1 MVLILKMF
9 SKPAHTCVCYPEI
22 KCFFEYSKTKSVF
35 NSYTP
40 THLDYSCIIWGNCSC
55 IIWGNCSCIIWGNCS
70 CIIWG
75 NCSESSGDKLIKF
88 QKCVIVNKP
97 TETPSAEC
105 FTKLRWMTFPER
117 VHFQKALKAYK
128 KWTTYV
134 HSIYRT
140 ILYSLMEFMIIIFIM

>member
-1 MVLILKMF
+1 MFNCSTCPNEKLLGVTLTNTLCCGTHIENVLKTCSYMCMLSRHKM
-9 SKPAHTCVCYPEI
+9 
-22 KCFFEYSKTKSVF
+22 FFEYSKTKSVF
-35 NSYTP
+35 NSYTL

-55 IIWGNCSCIIWGNCS
+55 IIWGNCSCIICGNCS

-128 KWTTYV
+128 K
-134 HSIYRT
+134 
-140 ILYSLMEFMIIIFIM
+140 

>member
-35 NSYTP
+35 NSYTL
-40 THLDYSCIIWGNCSC
+40 THLDY
-55 IIWGNCSCIIWGNCS
+55 SCIIWGNCS

-117 VHFQKALKAYK
+117 VHFQKAIQAYK
-128 KWTTYV
+128 IMSNMLSTVFTKLFYIQKWN
-134 HSIYRT
+134 S
-140 ILYSLMEFMIIIFIM
+140 F